1 MEGSNC
7 SSCGNEAVAHSTG
20 YGMKDHPLNL
30 PGVHYMIFEKNI
42 GHIRGIRD
50 LVTPTQ
56 THHHHYQYPISLSS
70 RKGKLLISGME
81 K

>member
-42 GHIRGIRD
+42 GHIRGIKE
-50 LVTPTQ
+50 TWSHQ
-56 THHHHYQYPISLSS
+56 H
-70 RKGKLLISGME
+70 KLIIIIINIPFLFLQERVSY
-81 K
+81 